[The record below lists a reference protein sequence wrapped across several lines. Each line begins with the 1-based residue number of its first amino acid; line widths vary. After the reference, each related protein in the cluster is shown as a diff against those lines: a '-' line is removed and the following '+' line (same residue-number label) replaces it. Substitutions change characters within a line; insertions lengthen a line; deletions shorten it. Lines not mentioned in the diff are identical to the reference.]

1 MPEAEEKQKETVDID
16 TSGPEVEIKLPEEK
30 TKDEDKTYEDE
41 RETKLEDGGVADDTP
56 EKPVEQPAV
65 QGSDKQ
71 ESNAKEVED
80 YSEGV
85 KKRIAKL
92 TKKMREA
99 ERQKDE
105 ALRYAES
112 VKKERD
118 QFKSQA
124 TSLDKNYATEM
135 EGRIASSLAAAQAKL
150 AAARESQ
157 DSKAEVEALTA
168 ISQLGYEQG
177 KLAELKTAQQMEE
190 TAAKDKPQTIA
201 QPKRP
206 ASPDPRAEAWAEK
219 NEWFG
224 KDNAMTYTAF
234 DLHRKL
240 TEEEGYDP
248 KSDEYYAEIDKRIR
262 LEFPHKFDTTVEKQT
277 SKPTQNVA
285 SATRSSK
292 TSRKSVRLTS
302 SQVAIAKKL
311 GVPLE
316 EYAKQLMNTKGVCE
330 TTYEHEGGI
339 GIWKRIN
346 QLVRAKLSKVI
357 QQKYNHKLKRLSQK
371 QDQKFG
377 LHHRT

>member
-1 MPEAEEKQKETVDID
+1 MPETEENKTIDID
-16 TSGPEVEIKLPEEK
+16 TSGPEVEVKLPEEK
-30 TKDEDKTYEDE
+30 TKEEDKTYESSEDNIVTSDSSE
-41 RETKLEDGGVADDTP
+41 ESSQQPDVQAKDGGSV
-56 EKPVEQPAV
+56 QPASE

-71 ESNAKEVED
+71 KDNRQEVEE

-99 ERQKDE
+99 ERQRDE
-105 ALRYAES
+105 AISFAERT
-112 VKKERD
+112 KKERD
-118 QFKSQA
+118 EFKTQSI
-124 TSLDKNYATEM
+124 SLDKNYATEM

-177 KLAELKTAQQMEE
+177 KLAELKTAQQMQE
-190 TAAKDKPQTIA
+190 TAAKEKPAVPT

-206 ASPDPRAEAWAEK
+206 SAPDPKAEAWAEK

-240 TEEEGYDP
+240 TEEEGFDP
-248 KSDEYYAEIDKRIR
+248 KSDDYYDEIDKRIR

-292 TSRKSVRLTS
+292 TGRKSVRLTS

-316 EYAKQLMNTKGVCE
+316 EYAKQLMNTKEV
-330 TTYEHEGGI
+330 
-339 GIWKRIN
+339 
-346 QLVRAKLSKVI
+346 
-357 QQKYNHKLKRLSQK
+357 
-371 QDQKFG
+371 
-377 LHHRT
+377 

>member
-316 EYAKQLMNTKGVCE
+316 EYAKQLMNTKEV
-330 TTYEHEGGI
+330 
-339 GIWKRIN
+339 
-346 QLVRAKLSKVI
+346 
-357 QQKYNHKLKRLSQK
+357 
-371 QDQKFG
+371 
-377 LHHRT
+377 

>member
-1 MPEAEEKQKETVDID
+1 MPEKEEKLSNEPMVELD
-16 TSGPEVEIKLPEEK
+16 TSGPGARVELPETENEE
-30 TKDEDKTYEDE
+30 TKTYENKDNKNE
-41 RETKLEDGGVADDTP
+41 ANVIYDD
-56 EKPVEQPAV
+56 QPADTSEKSSEQSNV
-65 QGSDKQ
+65 RDEKNEGGEVAQKTDEVKSDKQ
-71 ESNAKEVED
+71 QDNTQAVEE

-99 ERQKDE
+99 ERQREE
-105 ALRYAES
+105 AIAFAQR
-112 VKKERD
+112 VKTERD
-118 QFKSQA
+118 QFEARS

-135 EGRIASSLAAAQAKL
+135 EGRISSSLAAAQEKL
-150 AAARESQ
+150 KTARLNE

-177 KLAELKTAQQMEE
+177 KLAELKTQHQMQE
-190 TAAKDKPQTIA
+190 TAAKEAKE
-201 QPKRP
+201 QPVQQPTRQQP
-206 ASPDPRAEAWAEK
+206 PRDPKAEAWAER

-240 TEEEGYDP
+240 TEEEGMDP
-248 KSDEYYAEIDKRIR
+248 QSDEYYAEVDKRIR
-262 LEFPHKFDTTVEKQT
+262 LEFPHKFGNTGVEKPI

-292 TSRKSVRLTS
+292 TGRKQVRLTP

-316 EYAKQLMNTKGVCE
+316 EYAKQLINTKEVQA
-330 TTYEHEGGI
+330 YEY
-339 GIWKRIN
+339 K
-346 QLVRAKLSKVI
+346 
-357 QQKYNHKLKRLSQK
+357 
-371 QDQKFG
+371 
-377 LHHRT
+377 